1 MDKAHGD
8 ISIHAPA
15 KGATWVQSIALKEE
29 DISIHAPAKGAT
41 FPAVEKHLVSG
52 NFNPRSREGS
62 DLIGVIAAY
71 INYTFQSTL
80 PRRERPISVTT
91 SCLLYSTFQSTLPR
105 RERRQYS
112 NAVYFSSRFQST
124 LPRRERRQSSHTPF
138 LSSHDFNPR
147 SREGSDPLS
156 LSISAAA
163 IISIHAPAKG
173 ATFKSF
179 HAVSPFLISI
189 HAPAKGATG
198 GGEA

>member
-1 MDKAHGD
+1 MHFNPRSREGSDAEQRTDGKRIKNFNPRSREGSDVGEVMDKAHGD

-41 FPAVEKHLVSG
+41 VPAVEKHLVSG

-124 LPRRERRQSSHTPF
+124 LPRRERLPF
-138 LSSHDFNPR
+138 DVARLV
-147 SREGSDPLS
+147 GL
-156 LSISAAA
+156 
-163 IISIHAPAKG
+163 
-173 ATFKSF
+173 
-179 HAVSPFLISI
+179 LISI

-198 GGEA
+198 VSRRTF